1 MAKIITFSTKF
12 PAYHPKAGQP
22 TYFVEKILSGLLKME
37 SKGIADAIYESGKSL
52 SYNDV
57 DSFLEVVESQTPK
70 FHTIRAGHRFKA
82 GDYFSPRIWSGKPYN
97 SPQIVIAPDLK
108 VEKVWNF
115 EIRCESNSSMRGD
128 ISNFCYIDRKLVM
141 DGKSQEIL
149 CKNDGLSIVDFEDWF
164 KIEHDGEEC
173 TPVSFDGQIICW
185 SKNVNY

>member
-70 FHTIRAGHRFKA
+70 FHTIRAGHRFKV
-82 GDYFSPRIWSGKPYN
+82 GDMFSPRIWSGRPYN
-97 SPQIVIAPDLK
+97 SPQIVIAPNLK
-108 VEKVWNF
+108 VEKVWDF
-115 EIRCESNSSMRGD
+115 EMSVLKAAGFDKYMIQYFINGKQ
-128 ISNFCYIDRKLVM
+128 IDNKKLLL
-141 DGKSQEIL
+141 KL
-149 CKNDGLSIVDFEDWF
+149 ATNDGLSEYDLIHWF
-164 KIEHDGEEC
+164 DKA
-173 TPVSFDGQIICW
+173 FKGQIICW